1 MAAFSNIED
10 ATIGS
15 SIIKNYTRSGEEKI
29 NSIEDMIG
37 PMSQSDID
45 NDGDLD
51 LFVGGRWKPN
61 EYPKASSSK
70 IYINDNGNYIVDII
84 LIF

>member
-1 MAAFSNIED
+1 
-10 ATIGS
+10 
-15 SIIKNYTRSGEEKI
+15 
-29 NSIEDMIG
+29 MIG

-70 IYINDNGNYIVDII
+70 IYINDNGNYIVD
-84 LIF
+84 